1 MAKFL
6 VLSDIHDNWSARA
19 AETPL
24 VFGDIN
30 SEDAHL
36 TDTHDKTSCTLNLAN
51 AGFRR
56 AGPLILSK
64 FQQEQTGDA
73 GALSTSRTLGSK
85 GQNGIRLSFHQDGLC

>member
-1 MAKFL
+1 PVREQQGDVQL
-6 VLSDIHDNWSARA
+6 G
-19 AETPL
+19 
-24 VFGDIN
+24 FGNVD

-36 TDTHDKTSCTLNLAN
+36 TDTHDKTSCKLNLAN

-64 FQQEQTGDA
+64 FQQEKTGDA

-85 GQNGIRLSFHQDGLC
+85 GQNGIRLSLLQPVIFRLR